1 MASYRKAVLILS
13 TAGAPQVYLGDNDD
27 DTENIFKA
35 MIVDH
40 DAVETTAFFVFTDT
54 ARNEMR
60 TINAQVVDGREV
72 AFVVRRDSGTLSIF
86 LFADPV
92 SAMRFARS
100 FGQGGLACVE
110 VAQNR
115 AGSSRLSHVVPVRSR
130 STRPPDKDFCW
141 LNPDTEL
148 PIPDIRPL
156 RAPVGMCLRCIARP
170 LGDDAA
176 SRLLGLCPHCRS
188 ALARLAEWRANEG
201 RV

>member
-1 MASYRKAVLILS
+1 MSSYRKAVLILA
-13 TAGAPQVYLGDNDD
+13 TGAPQVYLGNNDD

-40 DAVETTAFFVFTDT
+40 DAVEIDNFFVFSDV

-60 TINAQVVDGREV
+60 TINAQVVNGREV

-100 FGQGGLACVE
+100 FGLPDIE
-110 VAQNR
+110 IEQN
-115 AGSSRLSHVVPVRSR
+115 GTGPTRLSHVVPVRSR
-130 STRPPDKDFCW
+130 STRPPDADFCW

-156 RAPVGMCLRCIARP
+156 RAPVGMCLRCISRP
-170 LGDDAA
+170 LGQDAA
-176 SRLLGLCPHCRS
+176 SRLLGFCPHCRG
-188 ALARLAEWRANEG
+188 ALIRLSEWRANEG
-201 RV
+201 RA